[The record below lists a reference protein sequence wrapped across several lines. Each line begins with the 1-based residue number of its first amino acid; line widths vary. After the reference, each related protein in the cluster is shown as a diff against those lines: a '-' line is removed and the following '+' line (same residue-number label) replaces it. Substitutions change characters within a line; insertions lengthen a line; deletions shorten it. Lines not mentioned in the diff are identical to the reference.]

1 MVIQRF
7 SRNSKGNNG
16 VVDPLQL
23 FGNLSQTSYYQ
34 VDFSSLTTFSTTEK
48 DLTLLEFLEN
58 RGIDKD
64 FISRSSGLLCS
75 EASLPATS
83 LATGEVKDN
92 FMGISQEFAH
102 TRLYTD
108 FDFTFY
114 IDSDYK
120 NLKFFE
126 SWIDYISG
134 GSPAVPTQSNYYRRM
149 RYPDSYKCQTISITK
164 FEKNLNSGNILKY
177 SFINAFPKT
186 ISAVP
191 VSYGNSDILR
201 VNVSF
206 NYDRY
211 VVNATSG
218 FTKGKKSIGFKDI
231 VQESAELQQ
240 RFDAREQ
247 SLAQVYNP
255 FSRSSDTTDTS
266 NGNDGNNGGVSSQ
279 PTTTTY
285 KYDITKPVPDNMYGL
300 KPGQEVSFESRTG
313 QVFFAR
319 NNDGNMQILQKGFN
333 HFGIDKR
340 EVIVDMKTFKD
351 SKGNLAPNHW
361 LFEDFYKTVVHFHK
375 TNNR

>member
-1 MVIQRF
+1 MAIQRF
-7 SRNSKGNNG
+7 SRNSKDNEG

-34 VDFSSLTTFSTTEK
+34 VDFSSLTTFPPTRSDEI
-48 DLTLLEFLEN
+48 TLLKFLED

-64 FISRSSGLLCS
+64 FIARSSGLLCS

-134 GSPAVPTQSNYYRRM
+134 GSVAVPTQSNYYRRM

-164 FEKNLNSGNILKY
+164 FEKNLNSGNTLKY

-191 VSYGNSDILR
+191 VSYGNSDILK

-218 FTKGKKSIGFKDI
+218 FTKGEQDKFEDI

-240 RFDAREQ
+240 RFNDREQ
-247 SLAQVYNP
+247 SLAP
-255 FSRSSDTTDTS
+255 TPTPILTPIRTTAATTQAPPSTTLDPKS
-266 NGNDGNNGGVSSQ
+266 NEAAILRQEEAKEAAQREIIAEGEAAA
-279 PTTTTY
+279 TT
-285 KYDITKPVPDNMYGL
+285 
-300 KPGQEVSFESRTG
+300 ESTRTG
-313 QVFFAR
+313 YVDPYAARRKQTQKNQADREKYKNRPDLFF
-319 NNDGNMQILQKGFN
+319 
-333 HFGIDKR
+333 
-340 EVIVDMKTFKD
+340 
-351 SKGNLAPNHW
+351 
-361 LFEDFYKTVVHFHK
+361 
-375 TNNR
+375 

>member
-1 MVIQRF
+1 VGIQRF
-7 SRNSKGNNG
+7 SRNPRSNDG

-23 FGNLSQTSYYQ
+23 FGNLAQTSYYQ
-34 VDFSSLTTFSTTEK
+34 VDFSSLTTFSTTNG
-48 DLTLLEFLEN
+48 DLTLLKFLED

-64 FISRSSGLLCS
+64 FISKSSGLLCS

-126 SWIDYISG
+126 SWIEYISG
-134 GSPAVPTQSNYYRRM
+134 GNMKDLPVPTQSNYYRRM
-149 RYPDSYKCQTISITK
+149 RYPDSYKCQTITITK
-164 FEKNLNSGNILKY
+164 FERNLNSGNTLKY

-191 VSYGNSDILR
+191 VSYGNSDILK

-218 FTKGKKSIGFKDI
+218 FSKAEQGEFKDA
-231 VQESAELQQ
+231 VQQSAELQQ
-240 RFDAREQ
+240 RFDSREQ
-247 SLAQVYNP
+247 SLAPAQTLRDN
-255 FSRSSDTTDTS
+255 T
-266 NGNDGNNGGVSSQ
+266 GNRDPNGGDPPA
-279 PTTTTY
+279 PTPPKPKPPAPKTTTY
-285 KYDITKPVPDNMYGL
+285 KYDTTKPVPANMYGL
-300 KPGQEVSFESRTG
+300 KSGEEVSFQSRTG
-313 QVFFAR
+313 QTFFAR
-319 NNDGNMQILQKGFN
+319 NTNGNMQILQKGFN
-333 HFGIDKR
+333 AFGIDNR
-340 EVIVDMKTFKD
+340 EIIVDMARFKD
-351 SKGNLAPNHW
+351 SKGNLANNHW
-361 LFEDFYKTVVHFHK
+361 LFEDLYNAAQYSIK
-375 TNNR
+375 

>member
-1 MVIQRF
+1 VAIQRF

-126 SWIDYISG
+126 SWIEYISG
-134 GSPAVPTQSNYYRRM
+134 GSMDGLPVPTQSNYYRRM
-149 RYPDSYKCQTISITK
+149 RYPDSYKCQTITITK

-218 FTKGKKSIGFKDI
+218 FTKPVNQDEFKDP
-231 VQESAELQQ
+231 VQQSAELQQ
-240 RFDAREQ
+240 KLNDREQ
-247 SLAQVYNP
+247 SLKVP
-255 FSRSSDTTDTS
+255 
-266 NGNDGNNGGVSSQ
+266 VQ
-279 PTTTTY
+279 PTQPTQTQPTQPTQTQPT
-285 KYDITKPVPDNMYGL
+285 KSTKSTKSTKPTEPALPQHTITKT
-300 KPGQEVSFESRTG
+300 RTWNE
-313 QVFFAR
+313 R
-319 NNDGNMQILQKGFN
+319 ILDMFSN
-333 HFGIDKR
+333 AIDTYSGK
-340 EVIVDMKTFKD
+340 
-351 SKGNLAPNHW
+351 NLLGRKNLW
-361 LFEDFYKTVVHFHK
+361 
-375 TNNR
+375 

>member
-1 MVIQRF
+1 MAIQRF
-7 SRNSKGNNG
+7 SRNSKDNEG

-34 VDFSSLTTFSTTEK
+34 VDFSSLTTFPISGSDEI
-48 DLTLLEFLEN
+48 TLLKFLED

-64 FISRSSGLLCS
+64 FIARSSGLLCS

-134 GSPAVPTQSNYYRRM
+134 GSVAVPTQSNYYRRM

-164 FEKNLNSGNILKY
+164 FEKNLNSGNTLKY

-218 FTKGKKSIGFKDI
+218 FTKGEQDEFKDI

-240 RFDAREQ
+240 RFNDREQ
-247 SLAQVYNP
+247 SLAPTPTLKNNTGNRDPNKKTPLPSVDGDKDGD
-255 FSRSSDTTDTS
+255 SIKTTAYKFDATRNYGIPNLGERFFTVDNKFYRAKNF
-266 NGNDGNNGGVSSQ
+266 NGNIVIYKDRSFFGNIGDVEITSSKTIDKTGNDRLFEELYKQSNAGSLTGNNFRDS
-279 PTTTTY
+279 
-285 KYDITKPVPDNMYGL
+285 L
-300 KPGQEVSFESRTG
+300 SF
-313 QVFFAR
+313 
-319 NNDGNMQILQKGFN
+319 
-333 HFGIDKR
+333 
-340 EVIVDMKTFKD
+340 
-351 SKGNLAPNHW
+351 
-361 LFEDFYKTVVHFHK
+361 
-375 TNNR
+375 

>member
-1 MVIQRF
+1 MGIQRF
-7 SRNSKGNNG
+7 SRNPRGNNNN
-16 VVDPLQL
+16 VDPLQL
-23 FGNLSQTSYYQ
+23 FGNLSQTSHYQ
-34 VDFSSLTTFSTTEK
+34 VDFSSLTTFPSSKSDEK
-48 DLTLLEFLEN
+48 TLLEYLEE

-126 SWIDYISG
+126 SWIEYISS
-134 GSPAVPTQSNYYRRM
+134 GSESVSNRVSVSPLQSNYYRRM
-149 RYPDSYKCQTISITK
+149 RYPDSYKCQTITITK
-164 FEKNLNSGNILKY
+164 FERNLNSGNTLKY

-191 VSYGNSDILR
+191 VSYGNSDILK

-218 FTKGKKSIGFKDI
+218 FTKPVNQDKFKDP
-231 VQESAELQQ
+231 VQQSAELQQ

-247 SLAQVYNP
+247 SLAPVQTLRDN
-255 FSRSSDTTDTS
+255 T
-266 NGNDGNNGGVSSQ
+266 GNRGPNGGGGGGNGGDPESLTLDDVTKNWYDRLDADAAAQKNYGDTPGKFGAGTSGQGRPSDPEKSFTEKR
-279 PTTTTY
+279 PT
-285 KYDITKPVPDNMYGL
+285 KNPLRFLLG
-300 KPGQEVSFESRTG
+300 G
-313 QVFFAR
+313 
-319 NNDGNMQILQKGFN
+319 
-333 HFGIDKR
+333 
-340 EVIVDMKTFKD
+340 
-351 SKGNLAPNHW
+351 
-361 LFEDFYKTVVHFHK
+361 
-375 TNNR
+375 